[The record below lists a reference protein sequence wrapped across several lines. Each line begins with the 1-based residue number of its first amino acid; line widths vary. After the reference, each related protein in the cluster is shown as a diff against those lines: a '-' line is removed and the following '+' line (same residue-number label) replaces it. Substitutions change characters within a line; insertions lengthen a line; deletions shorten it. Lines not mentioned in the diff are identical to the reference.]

1 MSVRFLLDT
10 NTLSEPLKLR
20 SNPNVIDRFSRY
32 QDEIAIASVT
42 WHEIWFGCY
51 RLPESRKRQ
60 RIEQYLREMIE
71 PKVPILP
78 YDAEAANWFALERA
92 RLVTIGKTPS
102 SADGQIA
109 AIAQVNRL
117 ILVTRDLSDYADFQN
132 LRLENWFS

>member
-1 MSVRFLLDT
+1 MSVHFLLDT

-20 SNPNVIDRFSRY
+20 SNPDVIDRFSRY

-51 RLPESRKRQ
+51 RLPESRRRQ
-60 RIEQYLREMIE
+60 RIEQYLREVIE
-71 PKVPILP
+71 KVPILP

-117 ILVTRDLSDYADFQN
+117 ILVTRNLSDYADFQN